1 MNQNQ
6 RTLSEIM
13 IENNVSLRRLASRT
27 GISVSLLSLM
37 CNLKR
42 TFRIEH
48 KVNIANY
55 FNLDMKSLLADRF
68 YRIEYK
74 IISGSGTT
82 DETIQYFADLPSFRV
97 VK

>member
-55 FNLDMKSLLADRF
+55 FNLD
-68 YRIEYK
+68 IEQ
-74 IISGSGTT
+74 IVWP
-82 DETIQYFADLPSFRV
+82 DH
-97 VK
+97 

>member
-42 TFRIEH
+42 TFPIEH

-55 FNLDMKSLLADRF
+55 FNLD
-68 YRIEYK
+68 IEQ
-74 IISGSGTT
+74 IVWP
-82 DETIQYFADLPSFRV
+82 DH
-97 VK
+97 